1 MSKTFLYFAYGS
13 NLLSKRIHIN
23 NPSAVRVGTG
33 KLHNYRLDFNRF
45 SKRWHGCSAT
55 IVPHQ
60 GYHVWGALWEINFKD
75 LPHLDRQ
82 EGVHSNIYFRLE
94 VDVELPNGQ
103 LQRCFVY
110 EQCDN
115 PKEHIKFTA
124 FPKERR
130 PSQVYLNTILV
141 GARESQLP
149 DEYQTILQK
158 IPHNGFNE
166 NVDLSLQ
173 LNIQE

>member
-1 MSKTFLYFAYGS
+1 MENTYLFF
-13 NLLSKRIHIN
+13 
-23 NPSAVRVGTG
+23 
-33 KLHNYRLDFNRF
+33 
-45 SKRWHGCSAT
+45 
-55 IVPHQ
+55 
-60 GYHVWGALWEINFKD
+60 
-75 LPHLDRQ
+75 RQ